1 MAVTKKPAKQ
11 NVTMHADLAAAV
23 GAWVAAEMR
32 ACMANP
38 REMLA
43 GPREMLA
50 TEGPANLTKF
60 NTTAFCQ
67 HIDGMLD
74 DLVELCALP
83 ALGRKYKGGVY
94 LIIVPPNSRNTD
106 LSAPDNDFEWQWGL
120 CGHARMEKTV

>member
-23 GAWVAAEMR
+23 GVWVAAEMR

-43 GPREMLA
+43 
-50 TEGPANLTKF
+50 TEGPANLTEF

-83 ALGRKYKGGVY
+83 VLGINYTGAVK
-94 LIIVPPNSRNTD
+94 LIIVPPNSKNTE
-106 LSAPDNDFEWQWGL
+106 LSAPDNVHEWQWGL